1 MTKQSFHDVNVF
13 INGIASIC
21 KDSAIIEEKTLA
33 HFGDE
38 YKRIVR
44 YILMMKFQKFSAKQ
58 FAEALVPRDY
68 LDGLY
73 DVEREC
79 AKRNGL
85 TVVYGYS
92 DDLVELDGAI
102 RAEGNC
108 FKGGAFHL
116 KRDKGKWKLVDGI
129 GKRNNITAMW
139 YDSAAINDDGER
151 IPWTYNTDIPF
162 EKFNMTNGGDPYCKG
177 FVFEVKDL
185 KI

>member
-13 INGIASIC
+13 INGIASVC

-92 DDLVELDGAI
+92 DDLMELDGAI

-129 GKRNNITAMW
+129 GKRN
-139 YDSAAINDDGER
+139 
-151 IPWTYNTDIPF
+151 
-162 EKFNMTNGGDPYCKG
+162 MTNGGDPYCEG

>member
-1 MTKQSFHDVNVF
+1 MVKQTFHDVYVF

-33 HFGDE
+33 HFGNE
-38 YKRIVR
+38 CKRVVR
-44 YILMMKFQKFSAKQ
+44 YILMMKCQKFSAKQ
-58 FAEALVPRDY
+58 FAEALVPRDF
-68 LDGLY
+68 LEGLY

-79 AKRNGL
+79 AERNGL
-85 TVVYGYS
+85 TFVYGYS

-116 KRDKGKWKLVDGI
+116 IQDKDKWKLVDGI
-129 GKRNNITAMW
+129 GKHNNITALW
-139 YDSAAINDDGER
+139 YDSNAIDDNGVR
-151 IPWTYNTDIPF
+151 IPWTYKTDIPF
-162 EKFNMTNGGDPYCKG
+162 GTFNMINGGSPYCEG

>member
-1 MTKQSFHDVNVF
+1 MSKQSFHDVNVF
-13 INGIASIC
+13 INGIASVC

-33 HFGDE
+33 HFGD
-38 YKRIVR
+38 V
-44 YILMMKFQKFSAKQ
+44 
-58 FAEALVPRDY
+58 
-68 LDGLY
+68 DGLY

-79 AKRNGL
+79 AERNGL
-85 TVVYGYS
+85 TIVYGYS
-92 DDLVELDGAI
+92 DDLMELDGAI

-129 GKRNNITAMW
+129 GKH
-139 YDSAAINDDGER
+139 
-151 IPWTYNTDIPF
+151 
-162 EKFNMTNGGDPYCKG
+162 NMTNGGDPYCEG

>member
-1 MTKQSFHDVNVF
+1 MVKQTFHDVYVF
-13 INGIASIC
+13 INGITSVC

-68 LDGLY
+68 LDSLY

-92 DDLVELDGAI
+92 DDLMELDGAI
-102 RAEGNC
+102 CAEGNC

-129 GKRNNITAMW
+129 GKHNNITALW
-139 YDSAAINDDGER
+139 YDSNAIDDNGVR
-151 IPWTYNTDIPF
+151 IPWTYKTDIPF
-162 EKFNMTNGGDPYCKG
+162 GKFNMTNGGDPYCEG

-185 KI
+185 GI